1 MPAWARWV
9 AQLLM
14 RSLNEMAGFI
24 LQEIFIVHLDVLC
37 LIGYGEEPFCVDVYS
52 LSEFAMRW
60 FPKEHFMC

>member
-24 LQEIFIVHLDVLC
+24 LQEIFIVYLDVLC
-37 LIGYGEEPFCVDVYS
+37 LIGYGKEPLCVDV
-52 LSEFAMRW
+52 
-60 FPKEHFMC
+60 